1 MAETPAGAGPT
12 HRGCGARHSLTAF
25 HGALGATC
33 GARDG
38 SRHFFRCARGTALQA
53 PGPGASACDANSR
66 CGDGLMW
73 RREVVKPNLCELLGV
88 PIALRRTHDGMIGA
102 LQVVRSLYVKRART
116 LLAAV
121 E

>member
-1 MAETPAGAGPT
+1 
-12 HRGCGARHSLTAF
+12 
-25 HGALGATC
+25 
-33 GARDG
+33 
-38 SRHFFRCARGTALQA
+38 
-53 PGPGASACDANSR
+53 
-66 CGDGLMW
+66 MW